1 MSIKRISAMVIRHL
15 YMWPRSLERLMGSFG
30 WPILEITIW
39 GLTMNY
45 FQKSLFTN
53 VSLLSIILGSLI
65 MWQIVARTQTET
77 SVIFLDEIWNKN
89 LINIFSSPLT
99 KGEFLVSIII
109 LNIVKIFFTIVSLST
124 IGFLFYKFNFISS
137 FGFYLPFLLLNLFIT
152 GWAVGFFVIGM
163 IMRFGY
169 KVQELAWSIV
179 LLVQPFSCV
188 YYPVSS
194 LPLWAQYFARA
205 MPTSYLFEE
214 MRNILSHRPINIGN
228 LHMSFILNLIYLT
241 ASIYYFSKMFEKGR
255 EFGRLVKLN

>member
-1 MSIKRISAMVIRHL
+1 MSTKRIMAMVIRHL
-15 YMWPRSLERLMGSFG
+15 YMWPRSMERLMGSFG

-45 FQKSLFTN
+45 FQNSLFSS

-99 KGEFLVSIII
+99 KGEFLISIII
-109 LNIVKIFFTIVSLST
+109 LNIFKIFFTIISLST
-124 IGFLFYKFNFISS
+124 IGYLFYQFNFISS
-137 FGFYLPFLLLNLFIT
+137 FGFYLPFLLLNLFIA
-152 GWAVGFFVIGM
+152 GWSVGFFVIGI

-194 LPLWAQYFARA
+194 LPLWAQYFAKA

-214 MRNILSHRPINIGN
+214 MRNILSHHPINMNN
-228 LHMSFILNLIYLT
+228 LYMSFVLNMIYLT
-241 ASIYYFSKMFEKGR
+241 VSIYYFSKMFEKGR
-255 EFGRLVKLN
+255 EYGRLVKLN